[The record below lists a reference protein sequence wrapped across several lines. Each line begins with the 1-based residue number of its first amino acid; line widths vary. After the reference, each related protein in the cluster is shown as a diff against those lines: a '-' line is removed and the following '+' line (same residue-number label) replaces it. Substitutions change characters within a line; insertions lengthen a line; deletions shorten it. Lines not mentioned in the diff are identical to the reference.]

1 MGGYLDIHCHGG
13 GGHAFGDTDA
23 GTRAAFSAHHAHGT
37 EELVASLVSLRLD
50 ELDRAMDVIRVAM
63 THQRGII
70 GVHLEGPF
78 LAPQRRGAHDPA
90 ALAEPTPEM
99 VGDILDIVGD
109 DLRQITIAPE
119 LPGAMEAIRAFR
131 RVGAVVA
138 VGHTMADAATTTA
151 AFEAGASLL
160 THGFNAMAGIGARAI
175 GPVGAAIADPLAH
188 IELIADGI
196 HVNPTLIRTLFSV
209 VPERIVLVT
218 DAMAAAGS
226 ASGRYRLGSLDVE
239 VTDDGRAVL
248 AGTDTLAGS
257 TLTLDRAVEVCVAAG
272 VPRAQ
277 AEAAASTTPRRLIGT
292 R

>member
-1 MGGYLDIHCHGG
+1 MSGFLDIHCHGG

-37 EELVASLVSLRLD
+37 EHVVASLVSLPLD
-50 ELDRAMDVIRVAM
+50 ELDRAMDVVRVAM
-63 THQRGII
+63 THQQGIV

-78 LAPQRRGAHDPA
+78 LAPERRGAHDPA
-90 ALAEPTPEM
+90 ALAEPTPQM
-99 VGDILDIVGD
+99 VADILDIVGD

-119 LPGAMEAIRAFR
+119 LPGAMDAIRAFR
-131 RVGAVVA
+131 EAGAVVA
-138 VGHTMADAATTTA
+138 VGHTSADAAVTKA

-160 THGFNAMAGIGARAI
+160 THGFNAMAGVTARAI

-196 HVNPTLIRTLFSV
+196 HVDPTIIRTLFAT

-226 ASGRYRLGSLDVE
+226 APGTYRLGTLDVE
-239 VTDDGRAVL
+239 VTEDGRAVL
-248 AGTDTLAGS
+248 AGTHTLAGS
-257 TLTLDRAVEVCVAAG
+257 TLTLDRAIEVCVAAG
-272 VPRAQ
+272 VPRELAVT
-277 AEAAASTTPRRLIGT
+277 AATTTPRRLLDL
-292 R
+292 